1 MLGTVKMR
9 FSCVGFIVLIFV
21 SLNSFADD
29 VSAITTLRSKS
40 NILLVLD
47 YSDSMRGK
55 LAGAVKI
62 DSLRTAVKRVVDTY
76 ASDVNIGLGSLFAN
90 VAGGIHWPISD
101 LSAPAGLV
109 DPDISDSSITGQD
122 IVEGIV
128 DNTPLEFGTASVPAL
143 IEAAQY
149 FRGGPVQQGGVDV
162 RNVLLFKPNVWDP
175 AAPSHRG
182 GDKAAAHPSTYEP
195 MNAYQVGAAPGS
207 VGNCRL
213 FGSNLGTRFC
223 HDLPIRNCK
232 RMTTLDGSTRRVCE
246 YTHSDRWS
254 GADYVS
260 PIKNQC
266 ETNNIIFISDGNPF
280 NEGNQEG
287 FEDITGLRAAD
298 CADLSISLGDPK
310 ASAGICGPELLSYL
324 QNNDMN
330 PSIPGSNITTH
341 TVAFGV
347 KGWGR
352 DYLESLARA
361 GGGEFFNSRTSD
373 ELISALENLFENIS
387 SPVDNISQFSIGID
401 RLNASHDDRMYIPL
415 IAPSGNPVWRGNLKG
430 YFMDS
435 EGIKDVTG
443 NAATNRDSGSLLFSE
458 TARSFW
464 SSDVDGIDVTAGGAS
479 ENLDA
484 DSRTLY
490 TYIGEPDAIPGSG
503 AVLSANKNYSL
514 SKENRRLNSAL
525 FGTGLNHR
533 VLLKDL
539 RELPMGDPLHSDIVI
554 ADYDGGQRVL
564 YTATNQGFL
573 HAIDATEPGPGEYNN
588 TAGGGEIFAF
598 MPQELL
604 SNVKYLIHGGF
615 TGEHLYGLDGNIVP
629 WHTDQNGDGIVNG
642 TDKLVLIFGMRRGG
656 SNYYAM
662 DVTNPE
668 SPRLIWQISG
678 GQGDFKNLAQSWS
691 RPSLLSVKFGSESRK
706 VLAFG
711 GGYDDT
717 NDDIHVATPSNGN
730 AIFMVDTSG
739 SLIWEATHPRM
750 NYAFPADLRVI
761 DSDNDGLAD
770 RIYAGDLGGQIWR
783 VDFNDVTRSS
793 EFRVAPLVD
802 VSANGYQPF
811 FYPPSVSLQFGGE
824 QGRFFTLVIGS
835 GNRDNPIAD
844 VSQGVLYLIDDEFG
858 TDDPVETLVVSDL
871 YNATAADLQSSNP
884 SIVANAQDELDEK
897 SGWFI
902 KLNSG
907 EKILSETLTLDN
919 TVFATTFTP
928 SAESS
933 EEAGACATGLATVNR
948 LMAVRFADAGP
959 ANTIVD
965 ESSAATNN
973 LSNSRFRD
981 ISAQGIASQPQLV
994 FNKDSTTAQLFVG
1007 KEDVVSIE
1015 PVLKKSMWYTK

>member
-1 MLGTVKMR
+1 
-9 FSCVGFIVLIFV
+9 
-21 SLNSFADD
+21 
-29 VSAITTLRSKS
+29 
-40 NILLVLD
+40 
-47 YSDSMRGK
+47 MRGK

-175 AAPSHRG
+175 AATSHRG

-280 NEGNQEG
+280 
-287 FEDITGLRAAD
+287 
-298 CADLSISLGDPK
+298 
-310 ASAGICGPELLSYL
+310 
-324 QNNDMN
+324 
-330 PSIPGSNITTH
+330 NITTH

-503 AVLSANKNYSL
+503 AVLSANSNYSL

-533 VLLKDL
+533 ELLKDL
-539 RELPMGDPLHSDIVI
+539 RELPMGDPLHSDMALVSTTIQQAV
-554 ADYDGGQRVL
+554 
-564 YTATNQGFL
+564 
-573 HAIDATEPGPGEYNN
+573 
-588 TAGGGEIFAF
+588 
-598 MPQELL
+598 
-604 SNVKYLIHGGF
+604 VKYSRSCHRSYCQTL
-615 TGEHLYGLDGNIVP
+615 NI
-629 WHTDQNGDGIVNG
+629 
-642 TDKLVLIFGMRRGG
+642 
-656 SNYYAM
+656 
-662 DVTNPE
+662 
-668 SPRLIWQISG
+668 
-678 GQGDFKNLAQSWS
+678 
-691 RPSLLSVKFGSESRK
+691 
-706 VLAFG
+706 
-711 GGYDDT
+711 
-717 NDDIHVATPSNGN
+717 
-730 AIFMVDTSG
+730 
-739 SLIWEATHPRM
+739 
-750 NYAFPADLRVI
+750 
-761 DSDNDGLAD
+761 
-770 RIYAGDLGGQIWR
+770 
-783 VDFNDVTRSS
+783 
-793 EFRVAPLVD
+793 
-802 VSANGYQPF
+802 
-811 FYPPSVSLQFGGE
+811 
-824 QGRFFTLVIGS
+824 
-835 GNRDNPIAD
+835 
-844 VSQGVLYLIDDEFG
+844 
-858 TDDPVETLVVSDL
+858 
-871 YNATAADLQSSNP
+871 
-884 SIVANAQDELDEK
+884 
-897 SGWFI
+897 
-902 KLNSG
+902 
-907 EKILSETLTLDN
+907 
-919 TVFATTFTP
+919 
-928 SAESS
+928 
-933 EEAGACATGLATVNR
+933 
-948 LMAVRFADAGP
+948 
-959 ANTIVD
+959 
-965 ESSAATNN
+965 
-973 LSNSRFRD
+973 
-981 ISAQGIASQPQLV
+981 
-994 FNKDSTTAQLFVG
+994 
-1007 KEDVVSIE
+1007 
-1015 PVLKKSMWYTK
+1015 